1 MKRSLP
7 ARRIGSTLVAS
18 LLIASLLSACASVP
32 PGSMPARDQVGDF
45 ALEARFALRVS
56 LPEQAAQSSGGRLSW
71 THKNGDNR
79 ILLSSPLGYG
89 LAEIETAA
97 GRSLL
102 RTADGKTLESADP
115 DTLMEEVTGQ
125 RLPISRLPAWLLGRA
140 SNTAQIDKD
149 EQQRPTQLREAGWQ
163 IDYAYDDDAAAALPA
178 RLTLSRDQ
186 EIELRL
192 RIEEWKESP

>member
-1 MKRSLP
+1 MCQRA
-7 ARRIGSTLVAS
+7 AR
-18 LLIASLLSACASVP
+18 
-32 PGSMPARDQVGDF
+32 Q
-45 ALEARFALRVS
+45 
-56 LPEQAAQSSGGRLSW
+56 QSSGGRLSW

-115 DTLMEEVTGQ
+115 DALMEEVTGQ

-140 SNTAQIDKD
+140 STAAQIDKD

-192 RIEEWKESP
+192 RIEEWKENP